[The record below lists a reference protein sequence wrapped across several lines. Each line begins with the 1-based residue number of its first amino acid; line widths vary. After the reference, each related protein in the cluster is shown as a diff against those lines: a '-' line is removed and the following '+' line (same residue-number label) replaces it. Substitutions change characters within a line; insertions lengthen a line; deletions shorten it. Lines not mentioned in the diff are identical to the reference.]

1 MLRYSLLNITLWL
14 FAVMAYGKG
23 SELKVLQMN
32 IWQEGTM
39 VKGGFEA
46 IADEVA
52 RLEPDIVLF
61 SEVRNYHGKQFISR
75 ILQALG
81 ERGKK
86 YYGENSK
93 LDVGILSKYKI
104 EEQAPNCPLEDDA
117 GSVLKARIRINGRD
131 VVVYSAHL
139 DYTHYACYL
148 PRGYSGVTWKK
159 LDAPVLDAVAI
170 EKANNESMRDEAI
183 CHVIEDARK
192 EKGNIILLGG
202 DFNEPSHLD

>member
-1 MLRYSLLNITLWL
+1 MSAEWRETLPVLTSVGLEYIDMLRYSLLNITLWL

-75 ILQALG
+75 ILQALE
-81 ERGKK
+81 ERG
-86 YYGENSK
+86 
-93 LDVGILSKYKI
+93 
-104 EEQAPNCPLEDDA
+104 
-117 GSVLKARIRINGRD
+117 
-131 VVVYSAHL
+131 
-139 DYTHYACYL
+139 
-148 PRGYSGVTWKK
+148 
-159 LDAPVLDAVAI
+159 
-170 EKANNESMRDEAI
+170 
-183 CHVIEDARK
+183 
-192 EKGNIILLGG
+192 
-202 DFNEPSHLD
+202 

>member
-46 IADEVA
+46 IEDEVA

-75 ILQALG
+75 ILQALE

-86 YYGENSK
+86 YYGENSNIK
-93 LDVGILSKYKI
+93 LKNK
-104 EEQAPNCPLEDDA
+104 PLIA
-117 GSVLKARIRINGRD
+117 L
-131 VVVYSAHL
+131 
-139 DYTHYACYL
+139 
-148 PRGYSGVTWKK
+148 WKMM
-159 LDAPVLDAVAI
+159 PV
-170 EKANNESMRDEAI
+170 R
-183 CHVIEDARK
+183 C
-192 EKGNIILLGG
+192 
-202 DFNEPSHLD
+202 